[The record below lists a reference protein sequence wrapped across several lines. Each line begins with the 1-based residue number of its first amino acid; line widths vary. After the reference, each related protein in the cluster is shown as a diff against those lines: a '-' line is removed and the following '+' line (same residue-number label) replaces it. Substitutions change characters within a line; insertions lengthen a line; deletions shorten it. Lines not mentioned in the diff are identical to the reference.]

1 MVSLRCTPTREA
13 GYLFTND
20 YRPTRRVGDLTV
32 RNLIR
37 VAVWFCFAIYLG
49 LFVFNMATR
58 IGRFSPDSMNYV
70 NVARNIAEGN
80 GITQPTLGFNQLRIN
95 PDDDIPA
102 PLIAHPPLYP
112 LLISWVTRIGVSA
125 PVSALLVSASGLALI
140 FVLVFKLAAAL
151 YGEKVALTSMGLL
164 LFYGPLRYI
173 AGFAWSDP
181 VAIALMLFCLL
192 LLVRKSA
199 GRFVFT
205 AGFMAGLA
213 FATRYAFFPLLPVG
227 AAFLIISSPSGRR
240 IKNICLYGFAFAL
253 VAGSVWGHNFVA
265 KGSLMP
271 PSRRAPADLSE
282 TIVTAFRSIFGRYLI
297 GLSPRLQFGLFAVS
311 LLVCAISLFKSGI
324 VRRTREVFLAN
335 NRYLLLAWSLTYLIF
350 IVAQRS
356 AWFFGEDRANEMLR
370 IAAPAGIVLL
380 ICWTSLLINS
390 LKIPLSG
397 ITIIVLLLLSVS
409 IWREARAMTQVPR
422 FDLQHQVGYFPRLA
436 WIAAHTSNADLIIG
450 EDTVDIPFFLSGR
463 RTLSFSPYPI
473 TEYATY
479 DLIESYSR
487 RHCAAYQN
495 IFIILPNHGLSEEQW
510 RAVYGNFFADLI
522 FGQIEKYPA
531 ITLVQQLEDASVFK
545 VQCR

>member
-1 MVSLRCTPTREA
+1 LSVS
-13 GYLFTND
+13 
-20 YRPTRRVGDLTV
+20 
-32 RNLIR
+32 NLGR
-37 VAVWFCFAIYLG
+37 VAVWACFAIYVG

-80 GITQPTLGFNQLRIN
+80 GITQSTLGFNQPQVN

-112 LLISWVTRIGVSA
+112 LLISSVTRIGVSA
-125 PVSALLVSASGLALI
+125 PVGALLVSATGLALI
-140 FVLVFKLAAAL
+140 FVLVFNLAARL
-151 YGEKVALTSMGLL
+151 YGENVALTSMGLL
-164 LFYGPLRYI
+164 LFYAPLRYI

-181 VAIALMLFCLL
+181 VAIALMLSCLL
-192 LLVRKSA
+192 LLVTKSSA
-199 GRFVFT
+199 GTLVFI
-205 AGFMAGLA
+205 AGFLGGLA

-227 AAFLIISSPSGRR
+227 AAFLIISSPSARR
-240 IKNICLYGFAFAL
+240 IKNVCLYGFAFAL

-265 KGSLMP
+265 KGSWMP
-271 PSRRAPADLSE
+271 PSQRAPADLSE
-282 TIVTAFRSIFGRYLI
+282 TIVAAFRSIFGRYLI

-311 LLVCAISLFKSGI
+311 LLVCAISLFKYGI
-324 VRRTREVFLAN
+324 VRRTREIFLAN
-335 NRYLLLAWSLTYLIF
+335 NRYLLLAWSLTYLVF

-380 ICWTSLLINS
+380 ICWASLLINS
-390 LKIPLSG
+390 LKVPLAG
-397 ITIIVLLLLSVS
+397 ITIIVVLLLSLS
-409 IWREARAMTQVPR
+409 IWHEARVMTQVPR
-422 FDLQHQVGYFPRLA
+422 FDLQQQVRYFPRLA

-463 RTLSFSPYPI
+463 RTLSFSPHPI

-479 DLIESYSR
+479 ELIESYSR
-487 RHCAAYQN
+487 RHCALYEN

-510 RAVYGNFFADLI
+510 RALYGNFFADLI
-522 FGQIEKYPA
+522 FGQFEKYPA